1 MHRSLGFGLRIDA
14 STFSDVVGV
23 TACRGGGGNKQAVFS
38 GVGDAEDC
46 TASVLLLSGSGDV
59 VVLVVFCEG
68 MLCMSGGL
76 EIAATCMIR
85 CACESRVKVE
95 QRPLSSAADAI

>member
-1 MHRSLGFGLRIDA
+1 MLRLFHGCASFGSHISDA
-14 STFSDVVGV
+14 YSCPEAAPAVGV
-23 TACRGGGGNKQAVFS
+23 FENGQRYCPVFIGSFCYAVAGTS
-38 GVGDAEDC
+38 
-46 TASVLLLSGSGDV
+46 SLSD
-59 VVLVVFCEG
+59 CEG
-68 MLCMSGGL
+68 MLCMSDGL